1 VSVVNII
8 MEAVQLFEKNE
19 PDRAIALINKHLPQ
33 ASDEDKVS
41 IVNIYVEWGFLD
53 EAISILIA
61 LTNKYPHES
70 ELKVMLADL
79 YIEINKD
86 EEAMLLLNEITAE
99 DDVYLQALVQLADLY
114 QAQGLFEVAEQKLL
128 TAKQIEPTEEI
139 IDFALGELFFST
151 GDYMKATTYYEKVKS
166 PEIADVFISERLA
179 ECYATTGKYEK
190 ALNYYK
196 TFQSDDPDI
205 LFKYGFTA
213 AQTDRNDIAINTWE
227 KVIEKDPYYHS
238 VYFEL
243 AKIYEK
249 EELIEE
255 AYRTALK
262 GLEVDEFNKK
272 LYLLTGKLAH
282 QLGEDEESN
291 KCVSEAIAL
300 DPEYKEAILFKIEL
314 LKENE
319 DQSTIIDFIS
329 YILSE
334 GADDPLYNWELARA
348 YNETE
353 SYNKALNHYNEA
365 YNNLNNDSDFL
376 KEYGYFLIEEGRTE
390 EGIAIFEA
398 YLKIVPGDF
407 EVEEPIQRFKQL

>member
-1 VSVVNII
+1 

-19 PDRAIALINKHLPQ
+19 PDRAIALINKYLPQ
-33 ASDEDKVS
+33 ASDEEKVS
-41 IVNIYVEWGFLD
+41 IVDIYIQWGFLD
-53 EAISILIA
+53 EAISILTA
-61 LTNKYPHES
+61 LTNKYPQES

-79 YIEINKD
+79 YIEVNKD
-86 EEAMLLLNEITAE
+86 EEAMLLLNEITSD

-114 QAQGLFEVAEQKLL
+114 QAQGLFEVAEQKLIA
-128 TAKQIEPTEEI
+128 AKQIDPTEEI

-151 GDYMKATTYYEKVKS
+151 GDYVKAITYYEKIKS
-166 PEIADVFISERLA
+166 LNIADVSISERLA

-196 TFQSDDPDI
+196 DLKSDDPDI

-255 AYRTALK
+255 AYKATIK

-272 LYLLTGKLAH
+272 LYLLAGKLAH
-282 QLGEDEESN
+282 QLGKNDESD
-291 KCVSEAIAL
+291 KWVSEAISL
-300 DPEYKEAILFKIEL
+300 DPEYKEAILFKIEF

-319 DQSTIIDFIS
+319 DYSTIIDFIT
-329 YILSE
+329 YIQSE

-348 YNETE
+348 YKKTE

-390 EGIAIFEA
+390 GGIAIFEA
-398 YLKIVPGDF
+398 YLKLIPDDF
-407 EVEEPIQRFKQL
+407 EIEELIQRFKQV